1 VSILSFQDRG
11 KWGKSS
17 WRGNCSGYVYK
28 ALFEQ
33 YQPKT
38 FIDPMVGSGTSVE
51 VANEMGIESYGLD
64 LHSNFNILRDSILK
78 SVGKEADMVFS
89 HPPYHD
95 MIVYSGQVWGQ
106 PHADDLSRCAS
117 DEEFMEKIQIAL
129 LNQRDATKQGGMYG
143 LLIGDLRRD
152 GQYKSYQAD
161 CIARMPKSELAS
173 VVIKAQHNC
182 VSASRQYAKM
192 KHMRIEHEYIVLW
205 QKPKTLSISILSDLA
220 TMAQQQASALK
231 ATWRAVVRHALI
243 TLGGKAKLDDIYAKV
258 AAGAPER
265 LSSNN
270 NWQAKVRQILQI
282 MAQPVERGVWAI

>member
-1 VSILSFQDRG
+1 MSILSFQERG

-17 WRGNCSGYVYK
+17 WRGNCSGHVYK

-33 YQPKT
+33 YKPAV
-38 FIDPMVGSGTSVE
+38 FVDPMVGSGTSVE
-51 VANEMGIESYGLD
+51 VAKEMGIETYGLD
-64 LHSNFNILRDSILK
+64 LHSGFNILRDSILQ
-78 SVGKEADMVFS
+78 SVGKQADMVFS

-106 PHADDLSRCAS
+106 PHADDLSRCANE
-117 DEEFMEKIQIAL
+117 EEFMEKIQIAL
-129 LNQRDATKQGGMYG
+129 LNQREATRQGGMYG
-143 LLIGDLRRD
+143 LLIADLRRD
-152 GQYKSYQAD
+152 GQYKSFQAD

-182 VSASRQYAKM
+182 VSDSRQYAKM
-192 KHMRIEHEYIVLW
+192 KHMRILHEYIILW
-205 QKPKTLSISILSDLA
+205 QKPKTLSISILADLA

-243 TLGGKAKLDDIYAKV
+243 ALGGRAKLEDIYAKI
-258 AAGAPER
+258 AADAPAR

-270 NWQAKVRQILQI
+270 NWQAKVRQILQL